1 MPILEKKL
9 HMRVR
14 TAAKKLGLPEHE
26 VLNRAVS
33 SYLRELEEWQQLKK
47 ELRMWDVLSAKAMMK
62 YKL

>member
-1 MPILEKKL
+1 
-9 HMRVR
+9 MRVR